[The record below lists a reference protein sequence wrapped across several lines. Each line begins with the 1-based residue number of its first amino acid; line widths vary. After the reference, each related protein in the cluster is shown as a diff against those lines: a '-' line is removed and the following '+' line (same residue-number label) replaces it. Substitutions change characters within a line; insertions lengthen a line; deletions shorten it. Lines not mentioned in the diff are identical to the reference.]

1 MSLVQYHGEQSPSL
15 SKYLTEDGLVKD
27 GPTSIYDPVLHLP
40 LGMYNESDQ
49 MYDKG
54 ALRRFRARSL
64 ETLLPWDL
72 AIIPTKNMAS
82 HKRLFDGVVFNYL
95 GNSYLI
101 EGADKLKVITNSID
115 NIIMHQMFR
124 VGHYCNLQNL
134 VFYVS
139 GQVFHTEGD
148 NNAPVYTFI
157 HEVSPWVNEIFE
169 RVGEEINLI
178 ECLEEIVSNVEGIGR
193 PFVLGSGQDN

>member
-40 LGMYNESDQ
+40 LGMYNENDR
-49 MYDKG
+49 MYDKW
-54 ALRRFRARSL
+54 ALKRFRKRSL
-64 ETLLPWDL
+64 ENLLPSDL
-72 AIIPTKNMAS
+72 GHIPTKNEAS
-82 HKRLFDGVVFNYL
+82 HKKIFDGVVFNYL
-95 GNSYLI
+95 GNSYLV
-101 EGADKLKVITNSID
+101 EGADKLKVITNPID

-139 GQVFHTEGD
+139 GQIFYTEG
-148 NNAPVYTFI
+148 NNDAPVYTFI
-157 HEVSPWVNEIFE
+157 HEVTPWVNEIFE
-169 RVGEEINLI
+169 RVGEEINLV
-178 ECLEEIVSNVEGIGR
+178 ERLEGIVSNVEGIGR